1 MKVYIVSLK
10 KFTSARE
17 LFAYSH
23 SEKAQ
28 NKILDLFKYYKTIF
42 RSEDPE
48 IISHLDRNGDIC
60 LVEFLFKNRQR
71 PNNYISIY
79 VECLKV
85 DKTKPSKID
94 KLLFGRR
101 PLPKPPRKEASNE
114 A

>member
-1 MKVYIVSLK
+1 MNTVYIVSLR
-10 KFTSARE
+10 KFTSDRE

-28 NKILDLFKYYKTIF
+28 EKILGLFKEYKMLF

-60 LVEFLFKNRQR
+60 LVEFFFKNRQR
-71 PNNYISIY
+71 PNNYISIH

-85 DKTKPSKID
+85 DKTKPTKID

-101 PLPKPPRKEASNE
+101 TAPKR
-114 A
+114 

>member
-1 MKVYIVSLK
+1 MKVYIVSLR
-10 KFTSARE
+10 KFASDRE

-28 NKILDLFKYYKTIF
+28 KKILDLFKEYKMFF

-48 IISHLDRNGDIC
+48 IISHMDRDGDIC
-60 LVEFLFKNRQR
+60 LVEFFFKDRQR
-71 PNNYISIY
+71 PNDYISIY

-85 DKTKPSKID
+85 DKTKPTKID

-101 PLPKPPRKEASNE
+101 PLPPPTETEERK
-114 A
+114 